1 MKKIDH
7 NLAKKKIKY
16 VVLILI
22 AFSIVWY
29 EYGIKTAL
37 LSFVLLSSM
46 LFLLINSVKAYQ
58 YLKLKN
64 FKKVIWNFFGI
75 IFFSSIIYF
84 LPERLTRFATIF
96 CAILFVLYIIYDLIK
111 KIKLT
116 K

>member
-7 NLAKKKIKY
+7 NFTKNKIKY
-16 VVLILI
+16 IVLIFI
-22 AFSIVWY
+22 AFLIVWY

-58 YLKLKN
+58 HLKLKN
-64 FKKVIWNFFGI
+64 FKKIIWNFGGI
-75 IFFSSIIYF
+75 LFFSSIIYF
-84 LPERLTRFATIF
+84 LPERLTRFAAVF
-96 CAILFVLYIIYDLIK
+96 CAILFILYIIYDLIK